1 MSWLVFNYSL
11 PSRNSSSV
19 RVGLWRRL
27 KRIGAVSPKTGVFVL
42 PDREDCLESFQWLAQ
57 EIQQSKGEVMVMKV
71 NSFEKLNEKQIIGF
85 FHAARKKD
93 YDELLLEATALRKE
107 VAKARNSGWRGF
119 VEGFVHNQ
127 GKVVKARN
135 PGWRDRMEK
144 LRKRF
149 VKINEVDFFRSQHSA
164 KAKKLLGRIEAML
177 YPCIEGTP
185 VIEKLKIRDYK
196 GLVWVTRPHPYVDRL
211 ACVWLIRRFI
221 DDGAKIRYREKPGKN
236 EISFDMKGAVFGH
249 RGNFCSFE
257 VILRSFGIEDEGVR
271 TLAEIIHEIDL
282 RDSKYHRPETEGV
295 ELALKGWRRMDLADA
310 EMESR
315 GLSYLDGL
323 YSALASGEKN

>member
-1 MSWLVFNYSL
+1 MRWLVFTYSL
-11 PSRNSSSV
+11 PSRNNSSA
-19 RVGLWRRL
+19 RVSLWRRL
-27 KRIGAVSPKTGVFVL
+27 RRIGAVSPKSGVFIL

-57 EIQQSKGEVMVMKV
+57 EIQQSKGEAMTMKV
-71 NSFEKLNEKQIIGF
+71 ESFDKLSERQVIEF
-85 FHAARKKD
+85 FHSARKKD

-107 VAKARNSGWRGF
+107 AAKT
-119 VEGFVHNQ
+119 
-127 GKVVKARN
+127 RN
-135 PGWRDRMEK
+135 PGLLDRMEK
-144 LRKRF
+144 LRKCF
-149 VKINEVDFFRSQHSA
+149 AKINEVDFFRSQHSA
-164 KAKKLLGRIEAML
+164 KAKELLGRIEAML

-196 GLVWVTRPHPYVDRL
+196 GRAWVTRPHPYVDRL

-236 EISFDMKGAVFGH
+236 EISFDMKEAVFGH

-257 VILRSFGIEDEGVR
+257 VILRSFGIKDEGVR

-295 ELALKGWRRMDLADA
+295 ELALKGWRLSGITDI

-315 GLSYLDGL
+315 GLVFFDGVHA
-323 YSALASGEKN
+323 ALAAREKI